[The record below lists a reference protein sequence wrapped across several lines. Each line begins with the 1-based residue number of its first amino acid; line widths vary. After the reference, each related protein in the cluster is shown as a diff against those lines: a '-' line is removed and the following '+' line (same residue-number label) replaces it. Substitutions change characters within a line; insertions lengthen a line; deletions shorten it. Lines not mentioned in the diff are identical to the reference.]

1 MTKFNPV
8 TPRIV
13 ERLKGIVGEEHVL
26 TSPED
31 LARYGLDEIEERYSR
46 LPEVV
51 VKPRRPEEIAA
62 IMRLANEELIPVTPR
77 GAGTGLSGGAI
88 PVYGGIVI
96 SLERMNEILEIDP
109 DNMMVTVEPGVV
121 LGDMMRAVEAQG
133 LFYPVDVSTLESCH
147 VGGNVAENAGGAR
160 AVKYGITGHWVYGLE
175 LVTPTGEIVRLR
187 GKRIKD
193 VTGYNLLQLVVGSE
207 GTLGIVTKITFR
219 LTVKPKHVLDLL
231 VPFDSLELAVA
242 QVLGLLREEQGLSAI
257 EFMDSLSVQAA
268 ERYLNLSLPYH
279 DCEAHLLIQ
288 VDGMEEEVVWQA
300 GERVYKRLMEAG
312 AKEVFVADN
321 RITREKLWRA
331 RREIAEALKA
341 LNRYV
346 SVEDIVVPR
355 SEIPEM
361 AHRLRELSREY
372 DLEVPLY
379 GHIGDGNLHPTPVS
393 GDRDE
398 ETWIRDLEAFLAD
411 MFKAVRGLGG
421 NITAEHGIGIK
432 RREYLPLCAEPVE
445 IELMRAIKEAWDP
458 NGVLNPGKMF
468 PGDTFSVSGLPKL
481 R

>member
-1 MTKFNPV
+1 MTKFNQV
-8 TPRIV
+8 TPRTI
-13 ERLKGIVGEEHVL
+13 ERLKEIVGKEHVL

-31 LARYGLDEIEERYSR
+31 LARYGLDEIEERYRS

-51 VKPRRPEEIAA
+51 VKPRTPEEIAA
-62 IMRLANEELIPVTPR
+62 IMQLANQERIPVTPR

-88 PVYGGIVI
+88 PVCGGIVI
-96 SLERMNEILEIDP
+96 SLERMNEILEIDL

-121 LGDMMRAVEAQG
+121 LADMMRAVEAHG

-175 LVTPTGEIVRLR
+175 MVTPTGKIVRLG

-193 VTGYNLLQLVVGSE
+193 VTGYNLVQLVVGSE
-207 GTLGIVTKITFR
+207 GTLGIITKITFR
-219 LTVKPKHVLDLL
+219 LTVKPKYVLDLL
-231 VPFDSLELAVA
+231 IPFDSLENAVT
-242 QVLGLLREEQGLSAI
+242 QVLRLLREESSLSAI
-257 EFMDSLSVQAA
+257 EFMDSLSIKAA
-268 ERYLNLSLPYH
+268 EKYLNLTLPYD

-288 VDGMEEEVVWQA
+288 VDGMEEEGMWQA
-300 GERVYKRLMEAG
+300 AERVYKKLVAAG

-331 RREIAEALKA
+331 RRNIAEALKA
-341 LNRYV
+341 LNSYV
-346 SVEDIVVPR
+346 SVEDVVVPR
-355 SEIPEM
+355 SKIPEI
-361 AHRLRELSREY
+361 ARRLRELSQIH

-398 ETWIRDLEAFLAD
+398 ETWARDLEAFLSE
-411 MFKAVRGLGG
+411 MFKAVKELGG

-432 RREYLPLCAEPVE
+432 RRKYLPLCAEPAE
-445 IELMRAIKEAWDP
+445 IELMKAIKKAWDP
-458 NGVLNPGKMF
+458 NGILNPGKIF
-468 PGDTFSVSGLPKL
+468 PVEGTCSS
-481 R
+481 

>member
-8 TPRIV
+8 TPKIV

-31 LARYGLDEIEERYSR
+31 LARYGLDEIEERYHR

-51 VKPRRPEEIAA
+51 VKPRNSQEIAA
-62 IMRLANEELIPVTPR
+62 IMRLANQERIPVTPR

-88 PVYGGIVI
+88 PVCGGIVL
-96 SLERMNEILEIDP
+96 SLERMNEILEIDRE
-109 DNMMVTVEPGVV
+109 NMMVTVEPGVV

-160 AVKYGITGHWVYGLE
+160 AVKYGLTGHWVYGLE
-175 LVTPTGEIVRLR
+175 LVTPTGEIVCLG

-193 VTGYNLLQLVVGSE
+193 VTGYNLLQLVVGCE
-207 GTLGIVTKITFR
+207 GTLGVVTRIVFR

-231 VPFDSLELAVA
+231 VPFDSLEAAVA
-242 QVLGLLREEQGLSAI
+242 QVLGLLQEEQGLSAM
-257 EFMDSLSVQAA
+257 EFMDSLSIKAA
-268 ERYLNLSLPYH
+268 ERYLNLSLPYD

-288 VDGMEEEVVWQA
+288 MDGMEEDGVWRA
-300 GERVYKRLMEAG
+300 AERVYRKLVKAG

-321 RITREKLWRA
+321 RVTREKIWRA

-355 SEIPEM
+355 AQIPEM
-361 AHRLRELSREY
+361 ASRLRELSQAH
-372 DLEVPLY
+372 DIEVPLY

-393 GDRDE
+393 GDRDG
-398 ETWIRDLEAFLAD
+398 ETWIRDLEAFLVD
-411 MFKAVRGLGG
+411 MFHTARELGG
-421 NITAEHGIGIK
+421 NLTAEHGVGLKRIK
-432 RREYLPLCAEPVE
+432 YLPITFSEAE
-445 IELMRAIKEAWDP
+445 IALMRAIKKAWDP
-458 NGVLNPGKMF
+458 NGILNPRKVF
-468 PGDTFSVSGLPKL
+468 PE
-481 R
+481 

>member
-1 MTKFNPV
+1 MMDFNRV
-8 TPRIV
+8 TPKIV
-13 ERLKGIVGEEHVL
+13 DRLRTIVGEEYVL
-26 TSPED
+26 TSLED
-31 LARYGLDEIEERYSR
+31 LTRYGLDEIEERYRS

-51 VKPRRPEEIAA
+51 VKPRTPVEIAA
-62 IMRLANEELIPVTPR
+62 IVKLANEERIPITPR

-88 PVYGGIVI
+88 PICGGIVV
-96 SLERMNEILEIDP
+96 SLERMNEILEIDL

-121 LGDMMRAVEAQG
+121 LADMMRAVEAQG

-160 AVKYGITGHWVYGLE
+160 AVKYGITSNWVYGLE
-175 LVTPTGEIVRLR
+175 LVTPTGEIVRFG

-207 GTLGIVTKITFR
+207 GTLGIITKIVFR

-231 VPFDSLELAVA
+231 IPFDSLEIAVA
-242 QVLGLLREEQGLSAI
+242 QVLGLLREEHRLSAI
-257 EFMDSLSVQAA
+257 EFMDSLSIRAA
-268 ERYLNLSLPYH
+268 EQYLNLSLPYD

-288 VDGMEEEVVWQA
+288 VDGMEEEGVWQVA
-300 GERVYKRLMEAG
+300 ERVYKKLVEAG

-331 RREIAEALKA
+331 RRNIAEALKA
-341 LNRYV
+341 LNNHV

-355 SEIPEM
+355 SQIPEM
-361 AHRLRELSREY
+361 ARRLRELSRAHE
-372 DLEVPLY
+372 LEVPLY

-398 ETWIRDLEAFLAD
+398 DTWARNLEAFLKD
-411 MFKAVRGLGG
+411 LFKTVKELGG

-432 RREYLPLCAEPVE
+432 RREYLPLCAEQAE

-458 NGVLNPGKMF
+458 NGILNPGKLF
-468 PGDTFSVSGLPKL
+468 PTENKESC
-481 R
+481 

>member
-1 MTKFNPV
+1 MTKFNQV
-8 TPRIV
+8 TPRTI
-13 ERLKGIVGEEHVL
+13 ERLKEIVGEEHVL

-31 LARYGLDEIEERYSR
+31 LARYGLDEIEERYRS

-51 VKPRRPEEIAA
+51 VKPRTPEEIAA
-62 IMRLANEELIPVTPR
+62 IMQLANRERIPVTPW

-88 PVYGGIVI
+88 PVCGGIVI
-96 SLERMNEILEIDP
+96 SLERMNEILEIDL

-121 LGDMMRAVEAQG
+121 LADMMRAVEARG

-175 LVTPTGEIVRLR
+175 MVTPTGKIVRLG

-193 VTGYNLLQLVVGSE
+193 VTGYNLVQLVVGSE
-207 GTLGIVTKITFR
+207 GTLGIITKITFR
-219 LTVKPKHVLDLL
+219 LTVKPKYVLDLL
-231 VPFDSLELAVA
+231 IPFDSLEDAVA

-257 EFMDSLSVQAA
+257 EFMDFLSIRAA
-268 ERYLNLSLPYH
+268 EQYLNLSLPYD

-288 VDGMEEEVVWQA
+288 VDGMEEEGVWRA
-300 GERVYKRLMEAG
+300 AERVYKKLVHAG

-331 RREIAEALKA
+331 RRNIAEALKA
-341 LNRYV
+341 LNSYI

-355 SEIPEM
+355 SQIPKM
-361 AHRLRELSREY
+361 ATRLRELSRAHG
-372 DLEVPLY
+372 LKVPLY

-398 ETWIRDLEAFLAD
+398 ETWVRDLESFLVD
-411 MFKAVRGLGG
+411 MFKAVKELGG
-421 NITAEHGIGIK
+421 NITAEHGIGFK
-432 RREYLPLCAEPVE
+432 RVKYLPLAMGEVE
-445 IELMRAIKEAWDP
+445 IKLMEAIKRAWDP
-458 NGVLNPGKMF
+458 NGILNPGKVV
-468 PGDTFSVSGLPKL
+468 PVSLCKEVVNDVG
-481 R
+481 